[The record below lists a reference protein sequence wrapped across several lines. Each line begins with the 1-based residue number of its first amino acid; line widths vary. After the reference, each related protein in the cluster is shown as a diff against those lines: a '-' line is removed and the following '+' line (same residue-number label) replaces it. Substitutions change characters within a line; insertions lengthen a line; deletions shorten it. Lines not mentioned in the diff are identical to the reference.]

1 MRKGLLGFVA
11 GCMVGPTAVLADASF
26 ECSMNA
32 SSQVEIGACVNEM
45 LATVDQTLEVALG
58 FAMESAKAL
67 DDATEREEAAPALEA
82 SQAAWSAFRDSHC
95 GYVGATFGG
104 GSGTG
109 IGIAS
114 CRVELGRERIATLLS
129 MVQ

>member
-11 GCMVGPTAVLADASF
+11 GCIVGPTAALADPTF
-26 ECSMNA
+26 ECGMNA
-32 SSQVEIGACVNEM
+32 SSQIEIGACVNEM

-67 DDATEREEAAPALEA
+67 DEATEREEAAPALEA
-82 SQAAWSAFRDSHC
+82 SQTAWAEFRDNHC
-95 GYVGATFGG
+95 NYVGATFGG

-114 CRVELGRERIATLLS
+114 CRVELGRERIKTLLS
-129 MVQ
+129 LVQ